1 MNQYNDTRQGDRS
14 ELAAA
19 TDAFFRS
26 GGQIEQLAPY
36 QFQPR
41 PPRSDYVVTPEEQT
55 QRDFVEQVRKLGET
69 MTKTQM
75 VMRLGVSLDRINRT
89 CRDHGIT
96 CVSGTGKNPE
106 SRGSC
111 VIDPVE
117 DAKLAERLKA
127 LAEVG
132 IKKTLAANHVG
143 IGHHKAKRLIATYGI
158 EFKK

>member
-1 MNQYNDTRQGDRS
+1 MNQYNDIRQVDRS
-14 ELAAA
+14 ALAAA
-19 TDAFFRS
+19 QAAFFRS
-26 GGQIEQLAPY
+26 GGKVEEIEAY
-36 QFQPR
+36 QDQPK
-41 PPRSDYVVTPEEQT
+41 PPRIEPLISQEE
-55 QRDFVEQVRKLGET
+55 RDRRAFVEQVREMGKT
-69 MTKTQM
+69 MSKTQM

-89 CRDHGIT
+89 CRDNGIK
-96 CVSGTGKNPE
+96 CVSGTGKNQK

-127 LAEVG
+127 LAGVG
-132 IKKTLAANHVG
+132 IKKTLAANHIG